1 MEARPGWHAG
11 HNVDFDAN
19 TLPASSMRYTPCLAL
34 VSSLV
39 LAQAAMAEVF
49 RCTQADGST
58 AYSQLPCAKPDDKN
72 RVVKIAPPPPPD
84 RIYAPS
90 RDWTAESANAL
101 ARQEA
106 EDRAQSAQ
114 QRAAAQNSLRAPAP
128 ARLSDQQIVAQCE
141 AGRGT
146 RCSSA
151 GEIAQRRMEQRELS
165 PAERQQQQNA
175 VAARRQRQQDEAFQR
190 SLRR

>member
-1 MEARPGWHAG
+1 MPYAP
-11 HNVDFDAN
+11 F
-19 TLPASSMRYTPCLAL
+19 LAL
-34 VSSLV
+34 VSGLV
-39 LAQAAMAEVF
+39 LTQTALAEVF

-58 AYSQLPCAKPDDKN
+58 GYSQVPCARPDDKN

-84 RIYAPS
+84 RVYAPS

-106 EDRAQSAQ
+106 EDRAQAAQ
-114 QRAAAQNSLRAPAP
+114 QRAAAQQALRKPAP
-128 ARLSDQQIVAQCE
+128 AGLTDQQIIAQCE
-141 AGRGT
+141 AGHGT

-165 PAERQQQQNA
+165 SAERQHQQNA